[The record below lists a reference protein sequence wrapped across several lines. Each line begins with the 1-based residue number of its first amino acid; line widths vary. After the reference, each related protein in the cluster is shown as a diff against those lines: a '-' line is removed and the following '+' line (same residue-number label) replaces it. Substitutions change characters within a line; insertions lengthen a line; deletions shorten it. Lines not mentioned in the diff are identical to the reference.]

1 FCFLK
6 KIMDDQ
12 QVLLARHFEQYLTEK
27 RKSVIQRVLSQRT
40 RHIVLVLENILQ
52 PHNMS
57 AVVRT
62 CECYGVQ
69 NLHIIDDQN
78 HFEVNKRILKGSNKW
93 IDIVRYKEKN
103 INNTAPCLHDLK
115 HAGYQILVTHPDVE
129 GISIEEVDVTQKIAL
144 VMGNESKGVS
154 NEALQLAD
162 QKVYIPMVGFTESM
176 NISVSAAICLHTLLP
191 KLRRSQALWQLS
203 EYEQDFLRLQWMKKS
218 IRRSDL
224 IEQEFLKSI
233 I

>member
-1 FCFLK
+1 
-6 KIMDDQ
+6 MDDQ
-12 QVLLARHFEQYLTEK
+12 QVLLTRHFEHYLTEK
-27 RKSVIQRVLSQRT
+27 RKDVIQRVLSQRT
-40 RHIVLVLENILQ
+40 RHVALVLENIVQ

-69 NLHIIDDQN
+69 NLYIVDDQN
-78 HFEVNKRILKGSNKW
+78 LFEVNKRVLKGSNKW
-93 IDIVRYKEKN
+93 IDIVRYKTKER
-103 INNTAPCLHDLK
+103 NNTTNCLQDLK
-115 HAGYQILVTHPDVE
+115 RAGYQILVTHPDAE

-144 VMGNESKGVS
+144 VMGNESIGVS
-154 NEALQLAD
+154 DEALQLAD

-191 KLRRSQALWQLS
+191 KLRRSPVTWQLTQ
-203 EYEQDFLRLQWMKKS
+203 YEQDFLRLEWMKKS

-233 I
+233 T

>member
-1 FCFLK
+1 
-6 KIMDDQ
+6 MDDQ
-12 QVLLARHFEQYLTEK
+12 QVLLTRHFEHYLTEK
-27 RKSVIQRVLSQRT
+27 RKDVIQRVLSQRT
-40 RHIVLVLENILQ
+40 RHVALVLENIVQ

-69 NLHIIDDQN
+69 NLYIVDDQN
-78 HFEVNKRILKGSNKW
+78 LFEVNKRVLKGSNKW
-93 IDIVRYKEKN
+93 IDIVRYKAKER
-103 INNTAPCLHDLK
+103 NNTTNCLQDLK
-115 HAGYQILVTHPDVE
+115 RAGYQILVTHPDAE

-144 VMGNESKGVS
+144 VMGNESIGVS
-154 NEALQLAD
+154 DEALQLAD

-191 KLRRSQALWQLS
+191 KLRRSPVTWQLTQ
-203 EYEQDFLRLQWMKKS
+203 YEQDFLRLEWMKKS

-233 I
+233 T